1 MSHVKQGINDLAT
14 LRPEIA
20 EEWDLEMNPGIRPDD
35 VTCGSEK
42 KIWWR
47 CKEGHSWQAK
57 VYSRTE
63 GSGCPVCANDINR
76 HTIIPGEND
85 LASNY
90 PDLVEEWDDERNA
103 DITPES
109 IAAKSNRKVWWKC
122 SNGHHWRATPLG
134 RSMGAGCPVCAG
146 KRPVISRLI

>member
-1 MSHVKQGINDLAT
+1 
-14 LRPEIA
+14 
-20 EEWDLEMNPGIRPDD
+20 MNPDLMKEWNFVKNKGVDPS
-35 VTCGSEK
+35 TLTFQTTK
-42 KIWWR
+42 KVWWK
-47 CKEGHSWQAK
+47 CKKGHEW
-57 VYSRTE
+57 RTSAYDRRK
-63 GSGCPVCANDINR
+63 GSGCPVCANEINR
-76 HTIIPGEND
+76 HTIIPGKND
-85 LASNY
+85 LESNY

-146 KRPVISRLI
+146 KRPVINRLI